1 MRVCKHCLR
10 FPYDIGMDKYLHIAV
25 SFLLVMAWGCAVVH
39 IPKWAVLMVAIPW
52 ALAIGF
58 LKELYDM
65 HNGGEFSWADILADV
80 VGVVLGAVTMGVVF
94 YL

>member
-1 MRVCKHCLR
+1 MRTCKHCLR
-10 FPYDIGMDKYLHIAV
+10 FPYEKGMDKVLHVAI
-25 SFLLVMAWGCAVVH
+25 SFLLVLAWGCAVVH
-39 IPKWAVLMVAIPW
+39 MPKWVVLLVAVPW

-65 HNGGEFSWADILADV
+65 NHGGEFSWDDIIADI
-80 VGVVLGAVTMGVVF
+80 VGVVLGAGLMAAVF